1 MSREGSEHVTRFA
14 FENAG
19 AHARAQ
25 RLAWFGSCL
34 SRAHDLQH
42 TAVRARA
49 MYLALICACSLKCL
63 QGQEQCTRLYVYNAC
78 DVT

>member
-42 TAVRARA
+42 TAVRTRA
-49 MYLALICACSLKCL
+49 MYISLSHLRMLVKMLAESGAVHALVCI
-63 QGQEQCTRLYVYNAC
+63 
-78 DVT
+78 